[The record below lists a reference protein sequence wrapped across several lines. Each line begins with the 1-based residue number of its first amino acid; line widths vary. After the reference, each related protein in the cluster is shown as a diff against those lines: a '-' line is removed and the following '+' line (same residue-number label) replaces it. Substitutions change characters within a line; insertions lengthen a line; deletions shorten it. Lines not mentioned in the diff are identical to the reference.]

1 MLRWKVILSSLVSY
15 HGIHAFVNPTSY
27 GLIINQKHLS
37 CTKSR
42 RIGMVTSTPTS
53 DDCKGEVVGANG
65 RIGSFLLRSVDD
77 YASVSKDQL
86 PGSYSQVGSPIL
98 VAVPATQISSGEPS

>member
-15 HGIHAFVNPTSY
+15 HGIHAFVNPNSISY
-27 GLIINQKHLS
+27 GLIINKKHVS
-37 CTKSR
+37 CTKSS
-42 RIGMVTSTPTS
+42 RIGMITS
-53 DDCKGEVVGANG
+53 DNYKGEVVGANG

-86 PGSYSQVGSPIL
+86 PGSYSQVGNPIL